1 MSLVRLTETQA
12 AVIKGG
18 ARGAVRGGAV
28 GAAASIATGAAVTVT
43 APAWLPFVGG
53 SMLVAAGTIALW
65 SGIGSAAGA
74 VSGGA
79 WAYARQKQRDNKFRK
94 AFGD

>member
-1 MSLVRLTETQA
+1 MSLVRLNETQA

-43 APAWLPFVGG
+43 APAWVPFIGG
-53 SMLVAAGTIALW
+53 SMLVAAGTIAVW
-65 SGIGSAAGA
+65 SGVGSAVGA
-74 VSGGA
+74 VSGGV
-79 WAYARQKQRDNKFRK
+79 WAYARQKQRDDKFRK
-94 AFGD
+94 TFGG